1 MHGGDGCFSR
11 GLASIVEV
19 SHPSSLERIMSRRR
33 LIHGQARFAV
43 LWSIPAVVFLVLL
56 LLDLSLLVG
65 LLVDRGRIDL
75 VLSPTEATQFE
86 ELTGLKAAG
95 GSQIAIDNR
104 DATSESPEFPE
115 STHVFYDERG
125 ILPAVWQSRNNWCGS
140 AISILY
146 REVSWLQTNI
156 LALIWILSI
165 GVLLFVLR
173 SFCLGRIRYH
183 SHRAS
188 IDGITA
194 ARRQLHRQILRI
206 SPEDLD
212 GTGNELA
219 NQLFVDDVEIL
230 RNGLFESISTICR
243 YPLELFGLSFVLL
256 SLNWQLSLQWLAALV
271 LGTLLMNSVRRAALQ
286 KSRLAEDRSRD
297 EQYVLLANFKNAR
310 LTRGLGIERDEH
322 EQFQKHLN
330 RYHSRLNDYLFT
342 SDAINHPG
350 TFVVFACAGLMAF
363 LVFLVCSNVLTSNVT
378 SSFDRFT
385 VAEGF
390 TFFATVALSIP
401 SLLALKKL
409 PLFRHDVSFAAEKI
423 QRYLN
428 RVPTVSQAIGA
439 KFLQP
444 MGKTLHFENV
454 KYVSQS
460 GQKILDGVDFKFE
473 VDKCYAIVS
482 ADPLEAKAVALMLP
496 RFIEP
501 REGRVMIDGEDIAWV
516 TLESLRAETVFVAA
530 DDPPFEGTVFENI
543 RGGQSE
549 LTLQQVTE
557 AAKISHAHNFIV
569 KLFNGYE
576 TVLSGEGDSLDIGQR
591 FRLGLARAI
600 VRNPALLIIEEP
612 WVQFDDDTKTLLA
625 DAYDRICRER
635 TVIFLPARM
644 STVRRTDHVLVL
656 HEGKVAAFGPHE
668 KLVAQSPIYRHWE
681 YMHFNEFRREAP
693 FPVG

>member
-1 MHGGDGCFSR
+1 MLR
-11 GLASIVEV
+11 GHAPIATIWSFVAMV
-19 SHPSSLERIMSRRR
+19 SLM
-33 LIHGQARFAV
+33 
-43 LWSIPAVVFLVLL
+43 LL
-56 LLDLSLLVG
+56 LFDFSLLVG
-65 LLVDRGRIDL
+65 LLVDRGHVDL
-75 VLSPTEATQFE
+75 TLSSKDVVPFE
-86 ELTGLKAAG
+86 ELTGLKVTG
-95 GSQIAIDNR
+95 VTDTTDMKPDETSIADVSDSI
-104 DATSESPEFPE
+104 
-115 STHVFYDERG
+115 HVFYDEHG
-125 ILPAVWQSRNNWCGS
+125 ILPAVWQTRDSWWGG
-140 AISILY
+140 AVAILY
-146 REVSWLQTNI
+146 RKVSWLQTNI
-156 LALIWILSI
+156 LALIWILLV
-165 GVLLFVLR
+165 GVLLVVLR
-173 SFCLGRIRYH
+173 SICLARIRYH

-188 IDGITA
+188 LDGITA
-194 ARRQLHRQILRI
+194 VRRQLHRQIIRI

-212 GTGNELA
+212 GTGPELA
-219 NQLFVDDVEIL
+219 SQLFVNDVETL
-230 RNGLFESISTICR
+230 RNGLFHSFETMSR
-243 YPLELFGLSFVLL
+243 YSLELLGLSVVLL
-256 SLNWQLSLQWLAALV
+256 SLNWQLSMQWIAALV
-271 LGTLLMNSVRRAALQ
+271 LGTLLLNGVRRAASQ
-286 KSRLAEDRSRD
+286 KSRLAEDRGRD
-297 EQYVLLANFKNAR
+297 EQQILLSTFKNAR

-330 RYHSRLNDYLFT
+330 RYHSRLNDFLFA
-342 SDAINHPG
+342 SDAVDHPG
-350 TFVVFACAGLMAF
+350 PFVVFAYAGLMAF
-363 LVFLVCSNVLTSNVT
+363 LVFLVCSNVLASKVA
-378 SSFDRFT
+378 SSLDRLT

-390 TFFATVALSIP
+390 TFFAAVALSIP
-401 SLLALKKL
+401 SLIALKLL
-409 PLFRHDVSFAAEKI
+409 PTFNRELSLAAEKI
-423 QRYLN
+423 QRFLN

-460 GQKILDGVDFKFE
+460 GQKILDGVDFKLE

-543 RGGQSE
+543 CGGQTD
-549 LTLQQVTE
+549 LTLHQVTE
-557 AAKISHAHNFIV
+557 AAKISHAHNFII

-576 TVLSGEGDSLDIGQR
+576 TVLTGDGDSLDIGQR

-612 WVQFDDDTKTLLA
+612 WTPLDDDTKALLA

-644 STVRRTDHVLVL
+644 STVRRTDQILVL
-656 HEGKVAAFGPHE
+656 HEGKVAAFGPHT

-681 YMHFNEFRREAP
+681 YLHFNEFRREAP

>member
-1 MHGGDGCFSR
+1 MD
-11 GLASIVEV
+11 V
-19 SHPSSLERIMSRRR
+19 SPPSSLERILSRRT
-33 LIHGQARFAV
+33 LIRGQSRFAAI
-43 LWSIPAVVFLVLL
+43 WSVVAMVSLIFL
-56 LLDLSLLVG
+56 LLDFNLLMG
-65 LLVDRGRIDL
+65 LLINQGRVDS
-75 VLSPTEATQFE
+75 VLTPPEVTQFE
-86 ELTGLKAAG
+86 KLTELKVAGAAHATNENG
-95 GSQIAIDNR
+95 DP
-104 DATSESPEFPE
+104 TSESRDPLD
-115 STHVFYDERG
+115 SIHVFYDEHG
-125 ILPAVWQSRNNWCGS
+125 ILPVAWQTRDSWWGGAV
-140 AISILY
+140 SILY
-146 REVSWLQTNI
+146 RKVSWLQTNI
-156 LALIWILSI
+156 LALIWILSVA
-165 GVLLFVLR
+165 VLLFVFR
-173 SFCLGRIRYH
+173 CFCLGRIRYH

-188 IDGITA
+188 LDGITA
-194 ARRQLHRQILRI
+194 VRRQLHRQIIRI

-212 GTGNELA
+212 GTGNEMA
-219 NQLFVDDVEIL
+219 NQLFVNDVEIL
-230 RNGLFESISTICR
+230 RNGLFQWISTISR
-243 YPLELFGLSFVLL
+243 YPLELLGLLFVLL
-256 SLNWQLSLQWLAALV
+256 SLNWQLSLQWIAALV
-271 LGTLLMNSVRRAALQ
+271 LGILLMNGVRRSALL
-286 KSRLAEDRSRD
+286 KSRLAEDRGRE
-297 EQYVLLANFKNAR
+297 EQQILLSSFKNAR

-330 RYHSRLNDYLFT
+330 RYHSLLNEYLFA
-342 SDAINHPG
+342 SDAVDHPSPY
-350 TFVVFACAGLMAF
+350 VVFACAGLVAF
-363 LVFLVCSNVLTSNVT
+363 LVFLVCSNVLASKVG
-378 SSFDRFT
+378 SSVNRLT
-385 VAEGF
+385 VADGL
-390 TFFATVALSIP
+390 TFFAAVALSIP
-401 SLLALKKL
+401 SIFALKLL
-409 PLFRHDVSFAAEKI
+409 PVFRHDLSLSAEKI

-516 TLESLRAETVFVAA
+516 TLESLRAEAVFVAA

-543 RGGQSE
+543 RGGQTD
-549 LTLQQVTE
+549 LTLHQVTE

-576 TVLSGEGDSLDIGQR
+576 TVLTGEGDSLDIGQR

-612 WVQFDDDTKTLLA
+612 WSPLDDDTKALLA

-644 STVRRTDHVLVL
+644 STVRRTDQVLVL
-656 HEGKVAAFGPHE
+656 HEGKVAALGPHA
-668 KLVAQSPIYRHWE
+668 KLVDQSSIYRHWE

-693 FPVG
+693 VPVS

>member
-1 MHGGDGCFSR
+1 MLR
-11 GLASIVEV
+11 GHAPIATIWSFVAMV
-19 SHPSSLERIMSRRR
+19 SLM
-33 LIHGQARFAV
+33 
-43 LWSIPAVVFLVLL
+43 LL
-56 LLDLSLLVG
+56 LFDFSLLVG
-65 LLVDRGRIDL
+65 LLVDRGHVDL
-75 VLSPTEATQFE
+75 TLSSKDVVPFE
-86 ELTGLKAAG
+86 ELTGLKVTG
-95 GSQIAIDNR
+95 VTDTTDMKPDETSIADVSDSI
-104 DATSESPEFPE
+104 
-115 STHVFYDERG
+115 HVFYDEHG
-125 ILPAVWQSRNNWCGS
+125 ILPAVWQTRDSWWGG
-140 AISILY
+140 AVAILY
-146 REVSWLQTNI
+146 RKVSWLQTNI
-156 LALIWILSI
+156 LALIWILLV
-165 GVLLFVLR
+165 GVLLVVLR
-173 SFCLGRIRYH
+173 SICLARIRYH

-188 IDGITA
+188 LDGITA
-194 ARRQLHRQILRI
+194 VRRQLHRQIIRI

-212 GTGNELA
+212 GTGPELA
-219 NQLFVDDVEIL
+219 SQLFVNDVETL
-230 RNGLFESISTICR
+230 RNGLFHSFETMSR
-243 YPLELFGLSFVLL
+243 YSLELLGLSVVLL
-256 SLNWQLSLQWLAALV
+256 SLNWQLSMQWIAALV
-271 LGTLLMNSVRRAALQ
+271 LGTLLLNGVRRAASQ
-286 KSRLAEDRSRD
+286 KSRLAEDRGRD
-297 EQYVLLANFKNAR
+297 EQQILLSTFKNAR

-330 RYHSRLNDYLFT
+330 RYHSRLNDFLFA
-342 SDAINHPG
+342 SDAVDHPG
-350 TFVVFACAGLMAF
+350 PFVVFAYAGLMAF
-363 LVFLVCSNVLTSNVT
+363 LVFLVCSNVLASKVA
-378 SSFDRFT
+378 SSLDRLT

-390 TFFATVALSIP
+390 TFFAAVALSIP
-401 SLLALKKL
+401 SLIALKLL
-409 PLFRHDVSFAAEKI
+409 PTFNRELSLAAEKI
-423 QRYLN
+423 QRFLN

-460 GQKILDGVDFKFE
+460 GQKILDGVDFKLE

-543 RGGQSE
+543 CGGQTD
-549 LTLQQVTE
+549 LTLHQVTE
-557 AAKISHAHNFIV
+557 AAKISHAHNFII

-576 TVLSGEGDSLDIGQR
+576 TVLTGDGDSLDIGQR

-612 WVQFDDDTKTLLA
+612 WTPLDDDTKALLA

-644 STVRRTDHVLVL
+644 STVRRTDQILVL
-656 HEGKVAAFGPHE
+656 HEGKVAAFGPHT

-681 YMHFNEFRREAP
+681 YLHFNEFRRETP

>member
-1 MHGGDGCFSR
+1 
-11 GLASIVEV
+11 
-19 SHPSSLERIMSRRR
+19 MSRRS

-43 LWSIPAVVFLVLL
+43 LWSILAVVFLVLL
-56 LLDLSLLVG
+56 LFDLSLLVG
-65 LLVDRGRIDL
+65 LLVDRGRVDL
-75 VLSPTEATQFE
+75 VLSPKELTRFE
-86 ELTGLKAAG
+86 ELTGSKVAGAA
-95 GSQIAIDNR
+95 QRTIDR
-104 DATSESPEFPE
+104 PDATSESPESSE
-115 STHVFYDERG
+115 STHIVYDEHG
-125 ILPAVWQSRNNWCGS
+125 ILPGVWQSQGNWWGS
-140 AISILY
+140 NVAILY
-146 REVSWLQTNI
+146 RNISWLQTNI
-156 LALIWILSI
+156 LALLWILSI

-188 IDGITA
+188 VDGIAA

-212 GTGNELA
+212 GTGHELA

-230 RNGLFESISTICR
+230 RNAIFESISTICR
-243 YPLELFGLSFVLL
+243 YPLELMGLLFVMFSL
-256 SLNWQLSLQWLAALV
+256 SWQLSLQWIAALV

-286 KSRLAEDRSRD
+286 KSRLAEDRSRE
-297 EQYVLLANFKNAR
+297 EQQALLTSFKNCR

-330 RYHSRLNDYLFT
+330 RYHSRLSDHLFA

-350 TFVVFACAGLMAF
+350 SYVVFACAGLMAF
-363 LVFLVCSNVLTSNVT
+363 LVFLVCSNILTSKVT
-378 SSFDRFT
+378 SPFDRFT
-385 VAEGF
+385 AAEGI
-390 TFFATVALSIP
+390 TFFAAVALSIP
-401 SLLALKKL
+401 SLFALKEL
-409 PLFRHDVSFAAEKI
+409 RGFRRNVTLVAEKI

-530 DDPPFEGTVFENI
+530 DDPPLEGTVFENI
-543 RGGQSE
+543 RGGQTE

-576 TVLSGEGDSLDIGQR
+576 TLLTGEGDSLDIGQR

-600 VRNPALLIIEEP
+600 VRNPALLVIEEP

-644 STVRRTDHVLVL
+644 STVRRTDQVLVL

-668 KLVAQSPIYRHWE
+668 KLIAQSPIYRHWE
-681 YMHFNEFRREAP
+681 YTHFNEFRREAP
-693 FPVG
+693 LPVG